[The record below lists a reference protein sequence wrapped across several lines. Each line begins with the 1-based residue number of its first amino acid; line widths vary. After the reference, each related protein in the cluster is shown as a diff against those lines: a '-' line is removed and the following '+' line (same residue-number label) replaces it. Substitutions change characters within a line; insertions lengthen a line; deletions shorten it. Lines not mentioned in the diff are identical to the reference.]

1 MHHTFSICSL
11 APSPRNSSGEF
22 ISPNMYIYIYT
33 CTGTSDFQLIF
44 WAGWGIGW
52 GPTREAAPKN
62 GWTVRYISKSI
73 QCALNVPVRIHLGHQ
88 RQNWAHDILCFTG
101 YPDWAPHR
109 DLVVTCGLKL
119 WSLVTIWFWTQVRHE
134 RFSKIMRLLAY
145 FIVAIG
151 RQQTGIDFEQYA
163 QKKNS
168 FIKHML
174 RDTGTSHALPQSLY
188 NGGICIVI
196 IISGKE

>member
-52 GPTREAAPKN
+52 GPTREAAPKIV
-62 GWTVRYISKSI
+62 GPCAKFQSWFSVRTMCLS
-73 QCALNVPVRIHLGHQ
+73 VRIHLRHQ
-88 RQNWAHDILCFTG
+88 RQNWAHNDLCFTG

-163 QKKNS
+163 QKK
-168 FIKHML
+168 
-174 RDTGTSHALPQSLY
+174 
-188 NGGICIVI
+188 
-196 IISGKE
+196 

>member
-1 MHHTFSICSL
+1 MIFYTNFSNKTFWTEVCWYHLSL
-11 APSPRNSSGEF
+11 WDRHRCITCFPYAVSHQVWGMWVVSLFPQTC
-22 ISPNMYIYIYT
+22 ISIYT
-33 CTGTSDFQLIF
+33 CASTSEFQLIF
-44 WAGWGIGW
+44 WGEWRMGWGA
-52 GPTREAAPKN
+52 TREAAPKN

-163 QKKNS
+163 QKK
-168 FIKHML
+168 
-174 RDTGTSHALPQSLY
+174 
-188 NGGICIVI
+188 
-196 IISGKE
+196 